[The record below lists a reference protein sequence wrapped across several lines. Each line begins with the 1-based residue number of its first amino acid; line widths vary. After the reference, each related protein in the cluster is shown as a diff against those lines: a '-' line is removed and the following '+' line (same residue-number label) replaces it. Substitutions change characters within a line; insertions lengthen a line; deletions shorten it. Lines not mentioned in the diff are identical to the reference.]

1 MFWLHI
7 ETKWGGQS
15 TVKITD
21 IQVLPANSFLF
32 VNGFALLSDAPGIGV
47 ELVEEVEKKFPFKR
61 RAITTRLHVDG
72 SIVDQ

>member
-7 ETKWGGQS
+7 ETKRGGQS

-32 VNGFALLSDAPGIGV
+32 VNGFALLPDAPGIGV
-47 ELVEEVEKKFPFKR
+47 DLVDNAETLFPFKR
-61 RAITTRLHVDG
+61 RTINTRLHVDG

>member
-21 IQVLPANSFLF
+21 IQVMPANSFLF
-32 VNGFALLSDAPGIGV
+32 VNGFALLPDAPGIGV
-47 ELVEEVEKKFPFKR
+47 DLVDNAETLFPFKR
-61 RAITTRLHVDG
+61 RTINTRLHVDG